1 MKITINDKAYSIV
14 NKGDQNVGVEVIK
27 GIDFA
32 LSFHDID
39 RDEYYMLELI
49 NSALPK
55 GYVVQHMGDEVPIWT
70 F

>member
-27 GIDFA
+27 GILKGIDFT

-39 RDEYYMLELI
+39 RDEYY
-49 NSALPK
+49 S
-55 GYVVQHMGDEVPIWT
+55 
-70 F
+70 